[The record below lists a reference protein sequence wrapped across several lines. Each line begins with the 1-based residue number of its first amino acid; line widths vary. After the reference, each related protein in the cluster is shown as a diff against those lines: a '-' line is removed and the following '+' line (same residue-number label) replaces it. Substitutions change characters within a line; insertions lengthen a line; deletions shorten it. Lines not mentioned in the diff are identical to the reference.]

1 VLTEYKE
8 ELVQDPHIN
17 AHLSSLYDTLL
28 EQNLVGA
35 FNALRGG
42 CSLVCSLGG

>member
-1 VLTEYKE
+1 VLAEYKE

-35 FNALRGG
+35 LRGG
-42 CSLVCSLGG
+42 CLLVCSLGG